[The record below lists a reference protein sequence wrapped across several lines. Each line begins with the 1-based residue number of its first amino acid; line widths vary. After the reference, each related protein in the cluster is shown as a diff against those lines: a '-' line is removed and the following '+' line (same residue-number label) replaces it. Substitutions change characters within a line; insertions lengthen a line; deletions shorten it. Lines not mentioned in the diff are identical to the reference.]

1 MRRFLLNGGFLAA
14 LFPVFG
20 LLKTTIAGKRDW
32 RLILAWV
39 SWAFSLAV
47 VIATILNP
55 TEEELAEDRRDS
67 LR

>member
-14 LFPVFG
+14 LFPVIG
-20 LLKTTIAGKRDW
+20 LLKTTITGKRDW

>member
-14 LFPVFG
+14 VFPVIG

-32 RLILAWV
+32 RLVLAWI
-39 SWAFSLAV
+39 SWGFSLAV

-55 TEEELAEDRRDS
+55 TEEELAEERGET